1 MPAEQLAEFA
11 KIVEAGPDRER
22 DGVVGWRRV
31 DLKRVI
37 NERFGVDFHER

>member
-22 DGVVGWRRV
+22 DGVVSWRRV

-37 NERFGVDFHER
+37 NER